1 MMDYSN
7 RSYGKTGAVIVL
19 YNPDIP
25 QLVKSLRVLEHSVG
39 LLCLVDNSKE
49 NHNTFFKVLRL
60 LSIYRLRKILV

>member
-25 QLVKSLRVLEHSVG
+25 KLINGLRMLEQSVD

-49 NHNTFFKVLRL
+49 NHNTFFKILRP
-60 LSIYRLRKILV
+60 LSIYRL